1 MTIEEIQA
9 WCRAHRATA
18 RGFVRGREFTAGGDK
33 APAESLKDVL
43 HWELAIEGVKYP
55 TSTSD
60 MEKLVAGTLS
70 IEQFV
75 QVMSR
80 TARRGGEWS
89 KRILST
95 AFDYQVRQYA
105 ARALLTSSGI

>member
-1 MTIEEIQA
+1 MTLDDIHA

-18 RGFVRGREFTAGGDK
+18 RGFVRGKEFTVGGDR

-43 HWELAIEGVKYP
+43 HWELEIDGVKYP

-60 MEKLVAGTLS
+60 MERLVGGKLSL
-70 IEQFV
+70 EDFV

-80 TARRGGEWS
+80 TARRGGE
-89 KRILST
+89 
-95 AFDYQVRQYA
+95 
-105 ARALLTSSGI
+105 

>member
-1 MTIEEIQA
+1 MTIDDIHR
-9 WCRAHRATA
+9 WCLAHRATA

-43 HWELAIEGVKYP
+43 HWELAIDGVKYP

-60 MEKLVAGTLS
+60 MERLVQGKITV
-70 IEQFV
+70 EQFV

-80 TARRGGEWS
+80 SARRGGE
-89 KRILST
+89 
-95 AFDYQVRQYA
+95 
-105 ARALLTSSGI
+105 

>member
-1 MTIEEIQA
+1 MTIDDVHA
-9 WCRAHRATA
+9 WCRVHRATA

-43 HWELAIEGVKYP
+43 HWELAIDGVKYP

-60 MEKLVAGTLS
+60 MERLVTGKLSVD
-70 IEQFV
+70 QFA

-80 TARRGGEWS
+80 TARRGE
-89 KRILST
+89 
-95 AFDYQVRQYA
+95 D
-105 ARALLTSSGI
+105 